1 MKPLSA
7 GERRAQIRSI
17 LASRQAPI
25 TGSELSQLLK
35 VSRQIIVQD
44 VALLRAAGDPIL
56 ATPQGYLRA
65 PASPGRPYRA
75 VFACRHGLEGT
86 GDELDALVDQ
96 GLRVVD
102 VTVEHL
108 IYGELRGMLMV
119 ETRADV
125 QDFLQ
130 RVQAGGASL
139 LSTLTQGVHLH
150 TVEAARA
157 DQLERAKA
165 SLRAKG
171 FLVGEE

>member
-7 GERRAQIRSI
+7 GDRRAQIRTI
-17 LASRQAPI
+17 LANRQTPI
-25 TGSELSQLLK
+25 TGSELSQILG

-65 PASPGRPYRA
+65 PASPGRPFRA

-86 GDELDALVDQ
+86 ADELDAMVDQ

-125 QDFLQ
+125 RDFIQ
-130 RVQAGGASL
+130 RVQEGGATL
-139 LSTLTQGVHLH
+139 LSTLTHGVHLH
-150 TVEAARA
+150 TVEAARPE
-157 DQLERAKA
+157 QLDRAKQ
-165 SLRAKG
+165 SLREKG